1 MSDDSFIANQPQT
14 PKGALNSPTQSP
26 FRGLGRTKLIPYL
39 LALTGALLFL
49 PFLGKVHLFDWDE
62 INFAECARE
71 MIVAKKYF
79 FVTINYLPFWEKP
92 PLFIWMQALC
102 MNIFGISDYAARLPN
117 AICGIATFVV
127 LYKIGT
133 LCKDSR
139 FGLLWVLAYAG
150 SLLPHFYFKSGII
163 DPWFNFFIFTG
174 VYFFMRV
181 QMQKKELVA
190 GKSNLFIILSACLLG
205 LAIITKGP
213 VALLIFSLCLFI
225 YWLIEKRRAVLNF
238 GQLFLFLL
246 VLLASGGLW
255 FGAEIAT
262 GHSNVIMEFINYQIR
277 LFKTEDSGH
286 GGPFYFH
293 VIILL
298 IGCFPASIFAFRGM
312 SSEMKDDEKGR
323 EVSLWMGL
331 LFWVTLILFSIVKTK
346 IIHYSSLCYYP
357 LTYFAALAM
366 SNLLDGDVK
375 WRKWMSWGLGIT
387 GGLIAIALIGL
398 PIAGMNA
405 QAIINSGIL
414 KDPFA
419 AANLQADIHWSFAD
433 CLLGIFL
440 LVTLISAIIFLQKGK
455 IQRGILTMFLGSL
468 ITTNLALAVIAPKIE
483 LLTQQSAV
491 EFYQSLQGK
500 NVYVT
505 TLGFKSYAHYFYS
518 AEQPLTNIHNTDDAG
533 WRDWLL
539 KGDIDKP
546 AYFVC
551 KINNIDD
558 WEKWYPQLKEINRK
572 NGFVFLERAVVIK

>member
-1 MSDDSFIANQPQT
+1 MSADPSITNLPQIRLRRT
-14 PKGALNSPTQSP
+14 
-26 FRGLGRTKLIPYL
+26 LGQKKYMPYL
-39 LALTGALLFL
+39 IALAGALLFL

-71 MIVAKKYF
+71 MLVVKKYF
-79 FVTINYLPFWEKP
+79 LVTINYQPFWEKP

-102 MNIFGISDYAARLPN
+102 MNILGVSDYAARLPN
-117 AICGIATFVV
+117 AICGIATLVV

-133 LCKDSR
+133 LVKDQR

-163 DPWFNFFIFTG
+163 DPWFNFFIFTS

-181 QMQKKELVA
+181 QMQKKQLVE
-190 GKSNLFIILSACLLG
+190 GKTILHIVLSAFLLG

-213 VALLIFSLCLFI
+213 VALLIFSLCFII
-225 YWLIEKRRAVLNF
+225 YWFIEKRRAVLSF
-238 GQLFLFLL
+238 GGFLL
-246 VLLASGGLW
+246 FAIVLLASGGLW
-255 FGAEIAT
+255 FFAEIVT
-262 GHSNVIMEFINYQIR
+262 GHRDVIMQFINYQIR
-277 LFKTEDSGH
+277 LFKTEDAGH

-323 EVSLWMGL
+323 EISLWMGL

-366 SNLLDGDVK
+366 SNLMDGEVK
-375 WRKWMSWGLGIT
+375 WRKWMSWGLCIT

-405 QAIINSGIL
+405 QAIIHSGIL

-419 AANLQADIHWSFAD
+419 AANLEADIHWSFAD

-440 LVTLISAIIFLQKGK
+440 LVSLIVSIIFLHKGK
-455 IQRGILTMFLGSL
+455 IKRGILTMFFGSL
-468 ITTNLALAVIAPKIE
+468 ITTNLALSIITPKIE
-483 LLTQQSAV
+483 LLTQQAAID
-491 EFYQSLQGK
+491 FYQSLQGK
-500 NVYVT
+500 DVYVT
-505 TLGFKSYAHYFYS
+505 TLGFKSYAHFFYS
-518 AEQPLTNIHNTDDAG
+518 DIQPSANIHSTG
-533 WRDWLL
+533 EDWLL

-551 KINNIDD
+551 KINSAAD
-558 WEKWYPQLKEINRK
+558 WEKWYPQLKELYRK
-572 NGFVFLERAVVIK
+572 NGFVFLERTVEKK

>member
-1 MSDDSFIANQPQT
+1 MAEGSFISKIP
-14 PKGALNSPTQSP
+14 PRLMPWLIAL
-26 FRGLGRTKLIPYL
+26 
-39 LALTGALLFL
+39 AGALLFL
-49 PFLGKVHLFDWDE
+49 PFLGKTHLFDWDE

-71 MIVAKKYF
+71 MLITKKYF
-79 FVTINYLPFWEKP
+79 LVTINYLPFWEKP
-92 PLFIWMQALC
+92 PLFIWMQSLA
-102 MNIFGISDYAARLPN
+102 MNIFGVTDYAARLPN
-117 AICGIATFVV
+117 AICGIATFVI
-127 LYKIGT
+127 LYKIGA
-133 LCKDSR
+133 LVKDRR

-163 DPWFNFFIFTG
+163 DPWFNFFIFTSI
-174 VYFFMRV
+174 YFFMRV
-181 QMQKKELVA
+181 QMQKKNLIT
-190 GKSNLFIILSACLLG
+190 GKENLFIILSAFMLG

-213 VALLIFSLCLFI
+213 VALLIFSIGFVI
-225 YWLIEKRRAVLNF
+225 YWFIEKRRAILSL
-238 GQLFLFLL
+238 GQLFLFAI

-255 FGAEIAT
+255 FGAEIIT
-262 GHSNVIMEFINYQIR
+262 GHRDVISQFFEYQIR
-277 LFKTEDSGH
+277 LFKTEDAGH

-323 EVSLWMGL
+323 EVSLWMGI
-331 LFWVTLILFSIVKTK
+331 LFLVTLILFSIVKTK

-366 SNLLDGDVK
+366 SNLIDGDVK
-375 WRKWMSWGLGIT
+375 WRKWMSWGLCIT

-405 QAIINSGIL
+405 QAIINSGLL

-419 AANLQADIHWSFAD
+419 NANLQADIPWSFTD

-440 LVTLISAIIFLQKGK
+440 LSTIVISIILFHKGNAK
-455 IQRGILTMFLGSL
+455 RGIIIMFLGGL

-483 LLTQQSAV
+483 LLSQQAAID
-491 EFYQSLQGK
+491 FYQGLKGK

-505 TLGFKSYAHYFYS
+505 TIGFKSYAHYFYS
-518 AEQPLTNIHNTDDAG
+518 NEQPSGNLNSTSE
-533 WRDWLL
+533 DWLL
-539 KGDIDKP
+539 KGELDKP

-551 KINNIDD
+551 KVNNIND
-558 WEKWYPQLKEINRK
+558 WKKWYPQLKEIGRK
-572 NGFVFLERAVVIK
+572 NGFVFLEREVSGK

>member
-1 MSDDSFIANQPQT
+1 MIEGSFIS
-14 PKGALNSPTQSP
+14 KQS
-26 FRGLGRTKLIPYL
+26 RLIPWL
-39 LALTGALLFL
+39 IALAGALLFL

-71 MIVAKKYF
+71 MIVTKRYF
-79 FVTINYLPFWEKP
+79 LVTINYLEFWEKP
-92 PLFIWMQALC
+92 PLFIWMQSLC
-102 MNIFGISDYAARLPN
+102 MNIFGVTDYAARLPN

-133 LCKDSR
+133 LVKDSR

-163 DPWFNFFIFTG
+163 DPWFNFFIFTS

-181 QMQKKELVA
+181 QMQKKNLVE
-190 GKSNLFIILSACLLG
+190 GKSNLFVILSAFLLG

-213 VALLIFSLCLFI
+213 VALLIFSICFII
-225 YWLIEKRRAVLNF
+225 YWFIEKRRAILSF
-238 GQLFLFLL
+238 GQLFLFGI

-255 FGAEIAT
+255 FGAEIIT
-262 GHSNVIMEFINYQIR
+262 GHSDVITQFIDYQIR
-277 LFKTEDSGH
+277 LFKTEDAGH

-312 SSEMKDDEKGR
+312 SSEMKDNEKGR
-323 EVSLWMGL
+323 EISLWMGI

-366 SNLLDGDVK
+366 SNLIDGDVK
-375 WRKWMSWGLGIT
+375 WRKWMSWGLCIT

-398 PIAGMNA
+398 PIVGMNA
-405 QAIINSGIL
+405 QAIIHSGIL

-419 AANLQADIHWSFAD
+419 NANLQAEIHWSFAD

-440 LVTLISAIIFLQKGK
+440 LASLIISIVLLHKGK
-455 IQRGILTMFLGSL
+455 ITRGILTLFFGGL

-483 LLTQQSAV
+483 LLTQQAAID
-491 EFYQSLQGK
+491 FYQGLKGK

-518 AEQPLTNIHNTDDAG
+518 DVQPSSNFHSTDE
-533 WRDWLL
+533 DWLL
-539 KGDIDKP
+539 RGDIDKP
-546 AYFVC
+546 TYFVC
-551 KINNIDD
+551 KINKAD
-558 WEKWYPQLKEINRK
+558 EFQKQYPQLKELSRK
-572 NGFVFLERAVVIK
+572 NGFVFFERIPLIH

>member
-1 MSDDSFIANQPQT
+1 MEKDSFISGKPQT
-14 PKGALNSPTQSP
+14 PKGALNSATQSP
-26 FRGLGRTKLIPYL
+26 FRGLGQKKYMPYL
-39 LALTGALLFL
+39 IALAGALLFL

-71 MIVAKKYF
+71 MLVVKKYF
-79 FVTINYLPFWEKP
+79 LVTINYQPFWEKP

-102 MNIFGISDYAARLPN
+102 MNILGVSDYAARLPN
-117 AICGIATFVV
+117 ALCGIATLVV

-133 LCKDSR
+133 LIKDSR

-163 DPWFNFFIFTG
+163 DPWFNFFIFTS

-181 QMQKKELVA
+181 QMKKKQLVE
-190 GKSNLFIILSACLLG
+190 GKSILFIMLSAFLLG

-213 VALLIFSLCLFI
+213 VALLIFSLCFLI
-225 YWLIEKRRAVLNF
+225 YWFIEKRRSVLSF
-238 GQLFLFLL
+238 GELFLFAI

-255 FGAEIAT
+255 FFAEIIT
-262 GHSNVIMEFINYQIR
+262 GHSDVIMQFINYQIR
-277 LFKTEDSGH
+277 LFKTEDAGH

-323 EVSLWMGL
+323 EISLWMGL
-331 LFWVTLILFSIVKTK
+331 LFWVTLILFSMVKTK

-366 SNLLDGDVK
+366 SNLMDGEVK
-375 WRKWMSWGLGIT
+375 WRKWMSWGLCIT

-405 QAIINSGIL
+405 QAIIHSSIL

-419 AANLQADIHWSFAD
+419 AANLEADIHWSFAD

-440 LVTLISAIIFLQKGK
+440 LGTLIVSIIFLHKGK
-455 IQRGILTMFLGSL
+455 IKRGILTMFFGSL
-468 ITTNLALAVIAPKIE
+468 ITTNLALAIITPKIE
-483 LLTQQSAV
+483 LLTQQAAID
-491 EFYQSLQGK
+491 FYQSLQGK
-500 NVYVT
+500 DVYVT
-505 TLGFKSYAHYFYS
+505 TLGFKSYAHFFYS
-518 AEQPLTNIHNTDDAG
+518 DVQPSANMHSTDE
-533 WRDWLL
+533 DWLL

-551 KINNIDD
+551 KINSAAD
-558 WEKWYPQLKEINRK
+558 WEKWYPQLKEISRK
-572 NGFVFLERAVVIK
+572 NGFVFLERTMEKK

>member
-1 MSDDSFIANQPQT
+1 MNKKPAGFNSFIIPRLSFIVAIA
-14 PKGALNSPTQSP
+14 GA
-26 FRGLGRTKLIPYL
+26 I
-39 LALTGALLFL
+39 LFL

-79 FVTINYLPFWEKP
+79 LVTINYLPFWEKP

-102 MNIFGISDYAARLPN
+102 MNIFGVSDYAARLPN

-127 LYKIGT
+127 LFKTGT
-133 LCKDSR
+133 LIKNYR

-163 DPWFNFFIFTG
+163 DPWFNFFIFTSI
-174 VYFFMRV
+174 YFFMRL
-181 QMQKKELVA
+181 QMQKKNLLQ
-190 GKSNLFIILSACLLG
+190 GNGNLFVVLSSFLLG

-213 VALLIFSLCLFI
+213 VALLIFTICFLI
-225 YWLIEKRRAVLNF
+225 YWIIEKRRAVLSF
-238 GQLFLFLL
+238 GQLFLFAL
-246 VLLASGGLW
+246 VLLLSGGIW
-255 FGAEIAT
+255 FGAEIIT
-262 GHSNVIMEFINYQIR
+262 GHRDVIMEFITYQVR
-277 LFKTEDSGH
+277 LFKTEDAGH

-323 EVSLWMGL
+323 EASLWMGI

-366 SNLLDGDVK
+366 SNLIDGDVK
-375 WRKWMSWGLGIT
+375 WRRWMSWGLCIT
-387 GGLIAIALIGL
+387 GGLIALALIGL

-440 LVTLISAIIFLQKGK
+440 LSTLIISIILLHKGK
-455 IQRGILTMFLGSL
+455 MTKGIVTMFLGCL
-468 ITTNLALAVIAPKIE
+468 LATNLALAVLAPKIE
-483 LLTQQSAV
+483 LLTQQAAID
-491 EFYQSLQGK
+491 FYQGLKGK

-518 AEQPLTNIHNTDDAG
+518 DEQPSTNVNSTDL
-533 WRDWLL
+533 DWLL
-539 KGDIDKP
+539 TGNIDKP

-551 KINNIDD
+551 KINHVDD
-558 WEKWYPQLKEINRK
+558 WKKQYPQLTELYRK
-572 NGFVFLERAVVIK
+572 NGFVFFERAFDKK

>member
-1 MSDDSFIANQPQT
+1 MTQGSFISKIP
-14 PKGALNSPTQSP
+14 P
-26 FRGLGRTKLIPYL
+26 RLIPYI
-39 LALTGALLFL
+39 LAIAGGILFL

-79 FVTINYLPFWEKP
+79 LVTINYLPFWEKP
-92 PLFIWMQALC
+92 PLFIWMQSLC
-102 MNIFGISDYAARLPN
+102 MNIFGVSDYAARLPN

-163 DPWFNFFIFTG
+163 DPWFNFFIFTSM
-174 VYFFMRV
+174 YFFMRV
-181 QMQKKELVA
+181 QMQKKDLLP
-190 GKSNLFIILSACLLG
+190 GKSNLFVALSALLMG
-205 LAIITKGP
+205 LAIMTKGP
-213 VALLIFSLCLFI
+213 VALLIFSLCLLV
-225 YWLIEKRRAVLNF
+225 YWLVEKRRSILSFGQVVLFIAVLF
-238 GQLFLFLL
+238 I
-246 VLLASGGLW
+246 SGGFW
-255 FGAEIAT
+255 FVAEFFT
-262 GHSNVIMEFINYQIR
+262 GHKDIIMQFINYQIR
-277 LFKTEDSGH
+277 LLNTGDSGH

-312 SSEMKDDEKGR
+312 SSEMKADEKGR
-323 EVSLWMGL
+323 EVSLFMGI

-366 SNLLDGDVK
+366 SNLLDGEVK
-375 WRKWMSWGLGIT
+375 WRKWMTWGLCAT

-398 PIAGMNA
+398 PIIGMNA
-405 QAIINSGIL
+405 KAIINSGIL

-440 LVTLISAIIFLQKGK
+440 LSTLILSLIFLHKGK
-455 IQRGILTMFLGSL
+455 TKNGILTMFFGSL
-468 ITTNLALAVIAPKIE
+468 ITTNLALVVLTPKIE
-483 LLTQQSAV
+483 MLTQQAAV
-491 EFYQSLQGK
+491 EFYQGLQGK
-500 NVYVT
+500 DVYVA
-505 TLGFKSYAHYFYS
+505 TLGFKSYANYFYS
-518 AEQPLTNIHNTDDAG
+518 DEQQSNNVNSTNL
-533 WRDWLL
+533 DWLL

-551 KINNIDD
+551 KINNVND
-558 WEKWYPQLKEINRK
+558 WEKWYPHLTELYRK
-572 NGFVFLERAVVIK
+572 NGFVFLERPLPTK

>member
-1 MSDDSFIANQPQT
+1 MSADPSITNLPQT
-14 PKGALNSPTQSP
+14 RLRRT
-26 FRGLGRTKLIPYL
+26 LGQKKYMPYL
-39 LALTGALLFL
+39 IALAGALLFL

-71 MIVAKKYF
+71 MLVVKKYF
-79 FVTINYLPFWEKP
+79 LVTINYQPFWEKP

-102 MNIFGISDYAARLPN
+102 MNILGVSDYAARLPN
-117 AICGIATFVV
+117 AICGIATLVV

-133 LCKDSR
+133 LVKDSR

-163 DPWFNFFIFTG
+163 DPWFNFFIFTS

-181 QMQKKELVA
+181 QMQKKQLVV
-190 GKSNLFIILSACLLG
+190 GKSNLFIVLSAFLLG

-213 VALLIFSLCLFI
+213 VALLIFSLCFII
-225 YWLIEKRRAVLNF
+225 YWFIEKRRAVLSF
-238 GQLFLFLL
+238 GELSLFAI
-246 VLLASGGLW
+246 VLIFSGGLW
-255 FGAEIAT
+255 FFAEVIT
-262 GHSNVIMEFINYQIR
+262 GHSDVIMQFINYQIR
-277 LFKTEDSGH
+277 LFKTEDAGH

-323 EVSLWMGL
+323 EISLWMGL

-366 SNLLDGDVK
+366 SNLMDGEVK
-375 WRKWMSWGLGIT
+375 WRKWMSWGLCIT

-405 QAIINSGIL
+405 QAIIHSGIL

-419 AANLQADIHWSFAD
+419 AANLEAGIHWSYAD
-433 CLLGIFL
+433 CLLGLFL
-440 LVTLISAIIFLQKGK
+440 LITLIASIIFLHKGK
-455 IQRGILTMFLGSL
+455 IKRGILTMFFGSL
-468 ITTNLALAVIAPKIE
+468 ISTNLALAVITPKIE
-483 LLTQQSAV
+483 LLSQQAAID
-491 EFYQSLQGK
+491 FYQSLKGK
-500 NVYVT
+500 DVYVT
-505 TLGFKSYAHYFYS
+505 TIGFKSYAHFFYS
-518 AEQPLTNIHNTDDAG
+518 DEQPNPNVNSTDQ
-533 WRDWLL
+533 DWLL

-546 AYFVC
+546 VYFVC
-551 KINNIDD
+551 KVNNAAD
-558 WEKWYPQLKEINRK
+558 WEKWYPQLKELYRK
-572 NGFVFLERAVVIK
+572 NGFVFLERTVEKK